1 MLYYGVKNNASGT
14 ITSGTTSTVTI
25 DMDGYSAIVIVPAD
39 LIIGSALVLKSDMKD
54 GYYQWKYN
62 INDGGYRFTLLP
74 DGRWKIFS
82 DNSYGGAGSKI
93 AAIIGIKSST
103 KTTEVSTM
111 SITSDQPISAG
122 NLKAALDGLTGGGSL
137 LKAKLLIEA
146 PSNADRNFSGTLSDS
161 IENYDFIAF
170 FNICQRTSKGG
181 HDNTFFAFHRGKKV
195 IEYTSIGVKVTV
207 TNGTQ
212 LTFKGSGSSSDYYF
226 VAAVGF
232 KL

>member
-1 MLYYGVKNNASGT
+1 MLYYGVKNNTSGT
-14 ITSGTTSTVTI
+14 ITSGTSSTVTI
-25 DMDGYSAIVIVPAD
+25 DMEGYRAIVIVPAD
-39 LIIGSALVLKSDMKD
+39 ATIGSELVLKSDMKD
-54 GYYQWKYN
+54 GYYQWRYN
-62 INDGGYRFTLLP
+62 INDGGYKFTLLP

-82 DNSYGGAGSKI
+82 NNRYGGAGSKI

-103 KTTEVSTM
+103 KITEVSTM
-111 SITSDQPISAG
+111 SINSDQPISAG
-122 NLKAALDGLTGGGSL
+122 NLKAALDGLTGGSL

-146 PSNADRNFSGTLSDS
+146 PSNAGRNFSGTLSDS

-181 HDNTFFAFHRGKKV
+181 HDNTFFAFHRGKKD
-195 IEYTSIGVKVTV
+195 IKYTNTGVEVTV

-226 VAAVGF
+226 VAAIGF

>member
-1 MLYYGVKNNASGT
+1 MVTHRDGIQLYGSTDQNNDASHYERNRKAQG
-14 ITSGTTSTVTI
+14 
-25 DMDGYSAIVIVPAD
+25 
-39 LIIGSALVLKSDMKD
+39 
-54 GYYQWKYN
+54 N
-62 INDGGYRFTLLP
+62 
-74 DGRWKIFS
+74 
-82 DNSYGGAGSKI
+82 NSYCKLHGGIHHVNQQRPAYQRWQPQGGARWSH
-93 AAIIGIKSST
+93 
-103 KTTEVSTM
+103 
-111 SITSDQPISAG
+111 
-122 NLKAALDGLTGGGSL
+122 GGGSL

-170 FNICQRTSKGG
+170 FNIAYRTSKGG
-181 HDNTFFAFHRGKKV
+181 SDNTFFAFHRGKKV
-195 IEYTSIGVKVTV
+195 IEYTNTGVEVTV